1 MTTGLASTATAN
13 AFLTVFRGGGNS
25 AAFSAVTTPF
35 VQIHTADPG
44 AAGTTGVSAGST
56 TRNAVAFAA
65 ASAGSMS
72 LSSLSA
78 WTNGGTSETISHLGI
93 WGAATTGTFYW
104 SGALTTP
111 QAWVSTNTLTITT
124 LTLSITPIAA

>member
-1 MTTGLASTATAN
+1 MTVGLASANTADN
-13 AFLTVFRGGGNS
+13 FLKIFRGGGNS
-25 AAFSAVTTPF
+25 VTFSAVTTPF
-35 VQIHTADPG
+35 VQIHTGDPG
-44 AAGTTGVSAGST
+44 AAGTTAISAGSS

-65 ASAGSMS
+65 PSTGSMS

-78 WTNGGTSETISHLGI
+78 WTNGGTSETISDLSI
-93 WGAATTGTFYW
+93 WSASSSGTFHW